1 MIKVE
6 KVNPGGLGYVTKE
19 GNRIQLRYGILMTR
33 AEYATVEIEK
43 GSVVFS
49 VDESELVTLSA
60 PEPEKQPELVIQT
73 EPESEPEPEPEPV
86 AEKPAI
92 VFPKKR

>member
-60 PEPEKQPELVIQT
+60 PEQEVVEKVDQ
-73 EPESEPEPEPEPV
+73 EPV
-86 AEKPAI
+86 KPVI
-92 VFPKKR
+92 VRPAPRTKK

>member
-6 KVNPGGLGYVTKE
+6 KVNPGSLGFVTKE

-43 GSVVFS
+43 GSIVFS
-49 VDESELVTLSA
+49 IDESELVTLSA
-60 PEPEKQPELVIQT
+60 PEQEVVEKVEQ
-73 EPESEPEPEPEPV
+73 EPV
-86 AEKPAI
+86 KPVI
-92 VFPKKR
+92 VRPASRTKK

>member
-6 KVNPGGLGYVTKE
+6 KVNPGGLGFVTKE

-60 PEPEKQPELVIQT
+60 PEPVLEKVDQ
-73 EPESEPEPEPEPV
+73 EPV
-86 AEKPAI
+86 KPVI
-92 VFPKKR
+92 VRPAPRTKM

>member
-60 PEPEKQPELVIQT
+60 PEPVLEKVDQ
-73 EPESEPEPEPEPV
+73 EPV
-86 AEKPAI
+86 KPVI
-92 VFPKKR
+92 VRPAPRTKK

>member
-60 PEPEKQPELVIQT
+60 PEPVLEKVDQEPIKPVI
-73 EPESEPEPEPEPV
+73 V
-86 AEKPAI
+86 RPA
-92 VFPKKR
+92 PRTKK